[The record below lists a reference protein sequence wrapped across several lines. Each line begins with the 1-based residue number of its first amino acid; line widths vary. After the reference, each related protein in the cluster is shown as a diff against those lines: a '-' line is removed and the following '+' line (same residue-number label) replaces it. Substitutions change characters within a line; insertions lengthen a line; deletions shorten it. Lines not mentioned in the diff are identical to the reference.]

1 MKKVLSTVMS
11 VLLVGTLFIQQV
23 FLVSAANAQI
33 EVEVDGTKTYFDT
46 IQSAVESVQNGET
59 AVITVTAGTY
69 AEKVPINNGNGA
81 KHIDRNI
88 TLRGAQVGNN
98 AVSRPADAEET
109 VLTGGIEVG
118 NLQNN
123 DSLTIDG
130 FSVQGKGINL
140 LGWGNPYNTQGT
152 VVIQNNRITDI
163 KDGTVSAIHMNC
175 DAKEYIRQI
184 TIAQNYISDIGEQ
197 GNAANGIYVVISSD
211 RLDVT
216 DNVVNNVNHTCVQLA
231 SALIDEIYIEG
242 NTLTNWNRD
251 GDGGAG
257 AGGSNGDGIYLPKKE
272 LNVVEI
278 HENSIVRDETLP
290 GRTGYAAR
298 LAYSGTAKYDLSN
311 NYWGTE
317 NFSQVI
323 SGQGYAKLTP
333 YYTDEAMET
342 PVSSYIAKLSF
353 SCSALMLNGTAERKL
368 SPSLTVLGNQD
379 KSETVEYQWQ
389 TSDDAIVA
397 LEERD
402 GVMYAVGKKIGTAT
416 ITLSAVDPLSKKTVT
431 CAVEVKVGNDPEG
444 ISLEDQRVVT
454 GSETRLT
461 VKVNP
466 EGAEL
471 PSYYTFVWSSDNE
484 SVASVDE
491 NGVLTAGNTPGT
503 AVITVECKS
512 FSTVKYTATATI
524 TVVNPIPIESVEVD
538 GEVTLKPG
546 EEKTLT
552 AVIHPADTTDD
563 TALVWESSDPAVV
576 TVDAAG
582 KVTAVKP
589 GQAEITVTTVNGKSA
604 TVTVKVLA
612 EYTITASAGKGGV
625 ITPSGEVKVTEGDSQ
640 SFAFKA
646 EDGYEIAEIKVDG
659 KTVDATDSYT
669 FTAVDADHTIEVAF
683 RAVEDVPQTGAE
695 LPLTAFA
702 VLLAGIAC
710 LFLMGKSRNRTAH
723 R

>member
-46 IQSAVESVQNGET
+46 IQSAVDSVQNGET
-59 AVITVTAGTY
+59 AVITVPAGTY
-69 AEKVPINNGNGA
+69 AEKVTINNGNGA

-175 DAKEYIRQI
+175 DAKEYIRQL

-353 SCSALMLNGTAERKL
+353 S
-368 SPSLTVLGNQD
+368 
-379 KSETVEYQWQ
+379 
-389 TSDDAIVA
+389 
-397 LEERD
+397 
-402 GVMYAVGKKIGTAT
+402 
-416 ITLSAVDPLSKKTVT
+416 
-431 CAVEVKVGNDPEG
+431 
-444 ISLEDQRVVT
+444 
-454 GSETRLT
+454 
-461 VKVNP
+461 
-466 EGAEL
+466 
-471 PSYYTFVWSSDNE
+471 
-484 SVASVDE
+484 
-491 NGVLTAGNTPGT
+491 
-503 AVITVECKS
+503 
-512 FSTVKYTATATI
+512 
-524 TVVNPIPIESVEVD
+524 
-538 GEVTLKPG
+538 
-546 EEKTLT
+546 
-552 AVIHPADTTDD
+552 
-563 TALVWESSDPAVV
+563 
-576 TVDAAG
+576 
-582 KVTAVKP
+582 
-589 GQAEITVTTVNGKSA
+589 
-604 TVTVKVLA
+604 
-612 EYTITASAGKGGV
+612 
-625 ITPSGEVKVTEGDSQ
+625 
-640 SFAFKA
+640 
-646 EDGYEIAEIKVDG
+646 
-659 KTVDATDSYT
+659 
-669 FTAVDADHTIEVAF
+669 
-683 RAVEDVPQTGAE
+683 
-695 LPLTAFA
+695 
-702 VLLAGIAC
+702 
-710 LFLMGKSRNRTAH
+710 
-723 R
+723 